1 MNVKDYLNL
10 IPSANANQPN
20 FNAVVTASVSIPV
33 QVQNLL
39 TSMLP
44 LFDIGTPPVGNQL
57 DILGQWIGV
66 TRNVVIPASGV
77 YFTWDVTG
85 VGWDVGIW
93 PQSGSPGSITVLPD
107 QAYLVLLLTEI
118 AANSWDGTID
128 GAYTVWNDLL
138 ARTGIQIFIEDYQNM
153 TYALGIIGSSI
164 PALTQALITGGYIN
178 LRPEGVK
185 VTNYFIG
192 TVPMFAWDTNNANF
206 KGWDQ
211 GKWSQVVY
219 T

>member
-1 MNVKDYLNL
+1 MTVKDYLNL
-10 IPSANANQPN
+10 IPSANARQPN
-20 FNAVVTASVSIPV
+20 FNDVVALSVAIPV

-39 TSMLP
+39 TAMLP
-44 LFDIGTPPVGNQL
+44 LFDLSTPPVGNQL
-57 DILGQWIGV
+57 DIIGQWVGV
-66 TRNVVIPASGV
+66 TRNVVIESSGV
-77 YFTWDVTG
+77 YFQWDTAG

-93 PQSGSPGSITVLPD
+93 AQSGNPGTITVLPD

-118 AANSWDGTID
+118 AANSWDGTIN
-128 GAYTVWNDLL
+128 GAYKVWNDLL
-138 ARTGIQIFIEDYQNM
+138 YSTGISIFIVDYQNM
-153 TYALGIIGSSI
+153 SYAMGIIGSNI
-164 PALTQALITGGYIN
+164 PALTLALITGGYIK

-185 VTNYFIG
+185 ITNYFIG
-192 TVPMFAWDTNNANF
+192 TTPMFAWDTDNTNF